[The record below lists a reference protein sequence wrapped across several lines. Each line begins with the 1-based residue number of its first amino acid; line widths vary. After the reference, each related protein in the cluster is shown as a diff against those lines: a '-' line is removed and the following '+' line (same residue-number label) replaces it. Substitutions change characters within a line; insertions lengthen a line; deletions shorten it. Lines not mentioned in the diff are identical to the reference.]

1 MVSKAGCNYF
11 LYVTLGLVALL
22 MALFL
27 SGCWDRREINELA
40 FLSSMAVDLAGEQ
53 RILTYEFVRPGATG
67 GGERGGGGTLP
78 HRQATLRSGRGETL
92 ISACRQ
98 ITTGL
103 PRRVYLAHTNA
114 VLVGEEMAR
123 QGLRELLDF
132 IDRHPELRRTT
143 LIMLTRGPSREVLIK
158 AQGDIETTLGKEISG
173 LRKWVQSS
181 GYGFIPNVNDVFF
194 DLTNGAGTTVL
205 PVLEL
210 SPQPFPPLIGTGA
223 SSSSGGSRE
232 TGGTTGR
239 VEEPRTVRTVRLN
252 GAGIFYHDKLVEW
265 LDKYQARGWAWVRNK
280 VRRAVLALRCQENN
294 TKVAVDITEAHADVS
309 VDMQGGQLQG
319 KIKLRVEGELLEQ
332 QCNLD
337 FTREEAIKS
346 LESQMAA
353 RITAEIS
360 SALNQA
366 KMVGTDVFGF
376 GSALHR
382 QQPELW
388 RQLQGR
394 WNEEFKKLPVTINVE
409 AKLRRTGMTGRPWQ
423 PGAR

>member
-1 MVSKAGCNYF
+1 MAFKDRSNF
-11 LYVTLGLVALL
+11 LYATYGLVAIL
-22 MALFL
+22 MAIFL

-53 RILTYEFVRPGATG
+53 RLLTYEFVRPGVTG

-78 HRQATLRSGRGETL
+78 HRQATLRNGWGETL
-92 ISACRQ
+92 IAACRQ

-123 QGLRELLDF
+123 QGLGELLDF

-143 LIMLTRGPSREVLIK
+143 LILLTRGAAREVLIK
-158 AQGDIETTLGKEISG
+158 EQGDMESNLGKEISG
-173 LRKWVQSS
+173 LHKWVQSS

-194 DLTNGAGTTVL
+194 DLSSEAATTVL
-205 PVLEL
+205 PVVEL
-210 SPQPFPPLIGTGA
+210 SPQPFPPLIGTA
-223 SSSSGGSRE
+223 APSSSGGSRE
-232 TGGTTGR
+232 TGGTEGR
-239 VEEPRTVRTVRLN
+239 VKEPETVRTVRLN
-252 GAGIFYHDKLVEW
+252 GAGLFYHDKLVAW
-265 LDKYQARGWAWVRNK
+265 LDKEQTRGWAWVRNK
-280 VRRAVLALRCQENN
+280 VRRAVLALSCQENN
-294 TKVAVDITEAHADVS
+294 TKVAVDITEAHAEVS
-309 VDMQGGQLQG
+309 IDMQGGQLQG
-319 KIKLRVEGELLEQ
+319 KIKVKVEGELLEQ
-332 QCNLD
+332 QCSLD

-346 LESQMAA
+346 LESRMADQ
-353 RITAEIS
+353 ITAEIS

-366 KMVGTDVFGF
+366 KTAGTDVFGF
-376 GSALHR
+376 GGVLHR
-382 QQPELW
+382 RHLELW

-394 WNEEFKKLPVTINVE
+394 WNEEFKKLPVTISVE

>member
-1 MVSKAGCNYF
+1 MVFKAGSKYF

-22 MALFL
+22 TAFFL

-53 RILTYEFVRPGATG
+53 RLLTYEFVRPLTTG

-92 ISACRQ
+92 ITACRQ

-132 IDRHPELRRTT
+132 IDRNPELRRTT
-143 LIMLTRGPSREVLIK
+143 LIMLTRGAAREILIK
-158 AQGDIETTLGKEISG
+158 VQGDMETTLGKEISG

-194 DLTNGAGTTVL
+194 DLSNGAGTTVL

-210 SPQPFPPLIGTGA
+210 SPQPFPPLIGTA
-223 SSSSGGSRE
+223 ATSSGGSRG
-232 TGGTTGR
+232 TGGTEGR
-239 VEEPRTVRTVRLN
+239 VEEPETVRTVRLN
-252 GAGIFYHDKLVEW
+252 GAGLFYHDKLVAW
-265 LDKYQARGWAWVRNK
+265 LDKDQARGWAWVRNK
-280 VRRAVLALRCQENN
+280 VRRAVLALRCLGNN

-309 VDMQGGQLQG
+309 VDMQGSQLQG

-332 QCNLD
+332 QCNLE

-346 LESQMAA
+346 LESRMAA
-353 RITAEIS
+353 QITAEIS

-376 GSALHR
+376 GGALHR